1 MKYIVAHFGLEVD
14 AKAAANNTFIAR
26 VPVERSPTFYGWVFQ
41 FAGKIKILSPAKAI
55 EEYENMTK
63 R

>member
-1 MKYIVAHFGLEVD
+1 MEVD

-55 EEYENMTK
+55 EEYENMKK